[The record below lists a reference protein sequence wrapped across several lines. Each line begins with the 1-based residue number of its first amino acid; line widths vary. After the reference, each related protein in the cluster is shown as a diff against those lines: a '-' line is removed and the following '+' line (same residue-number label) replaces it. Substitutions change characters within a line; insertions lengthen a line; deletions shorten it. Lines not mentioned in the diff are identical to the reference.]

1 MTVQDYFIFICLLW
15 TCVHWKTLSFFICNT
30 FHTQFINETNALEKT
45 AEKEEIGTEILQQT
59 ISILL
64 KNELKTISEIL

>member
-1 MTVQDYFIFICLLW
+1 M
-15 TCVHWKTLSFFICNT
+15 
-30 FHTQFINETNALEKT
+30 QFINETNALEKT

>member
-15 TCVHWKTLSFFICNT
+15 TRVHWKTLSFFICNT
-30 FHTQFINETNALEKT
+30 FHTQFINETNAVEKT

-64 KNELKTISEIL
+64 KNELKTRSEIL